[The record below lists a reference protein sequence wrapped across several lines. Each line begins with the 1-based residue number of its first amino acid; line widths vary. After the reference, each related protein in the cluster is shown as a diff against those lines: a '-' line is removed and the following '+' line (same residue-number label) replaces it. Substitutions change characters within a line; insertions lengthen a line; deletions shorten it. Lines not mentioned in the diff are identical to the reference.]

1 MMYIGGRVLIA
12 QCSAMS
18 LFVAW
23 VVTLE
28 CCSIC
33 CCGSGLVRMKRG
45 PKRRIGGPP
54 LLPRGFSRPFLPPIG
69 YVLTNHSSAGWP
81 NASRRAFETV
91 RLLVHGSSIHPRA
104 DPLSFQIFLHFF
116 FFQNQDVIDKFETH
130 GRFEIHHKNT
140 YMVIGIQLWERDIA
154 LGCIWWNQTTSRNIR
169 HLMYDQLKPLS
180 YEIKFH
186 DKLQHVV

>member
-1 MMYIGGRVLIA
+1 MEYFTHLGHSEGCLDLHMMYIGGRVLIA

-45 PKRRIGGPP
+45 PKGRIGGPP

-69 YVLTNHSSAGWP
+69 YVLTNHSSTGWP

-116 FFQNQDVIDKFETH
+116 F
-130 GRFEIHHKNT
+130 
-140 YMVIGIQLWERDIA
+140 
-154 LGCIWWNQTTSRNIR
+154 
-169 HLMYDQLKPLS
+169 LS
-180 YEIKFH
+180 EIKMLLTNSKHMDDLKFIIKTH
-186 DKLQHVV
+186 TWSLGSNSENGISL